1 MRQRQLSIAKI
12 TRPKITGVYERKRL
26 FKLLDQ
32 GRDKPVT
39 WISGPAGSG
48 KTTLVGSYLD
58 ARKLPCLWYQ
68 MDEGDGDIATFF
80 YYMGLAAK
88 KAAPRVRKPLPLLTP
103 EYAFGI
109 PTFTRRFFEE
119 LFSRLNP
126 SSPPVDKGGH
136 RGGFVLVFDNYH
148 HIPEASPLHEIMQ
161 IGLSTIP
168 EGVTVIVTSRAE
180 PPAVFSGLR
189 ANKQMEV
196 IGWDALRLTPEESRG
211 IVRLEKERRLSAG
224 AVTALHEKAGGWA
237 AGLILMAKGTG
248 RSGERHADGALRP
261 EETFDYFAAELF
273 DKAEKPVREF
283 LLKTAILP
291 KITPS
296 MAERLTDNKNAG
308 AILAGLNRRNYFT
321 EKRHDPSLVY
331 QYHPL
336 FREFLRARVNKVFP
350 PKYVITLQVTAARLL
365 EDAGQIEAAAEL
377 YIEAADWMG
386 LLRLLMNCAPT
397 LVEQGRTQLLAQWL
411 TAIPERIAAAHAWVL
426 YWKGVCKLVFD
437 PNGARPMFEQAF
449 ALFTKE
455 RVLPG
460 RLLAWSGI
468 VDTYL
473 YAWSDLT
480 PLDRWIDVFEGMW
493 KQGSRFPSR
502 DIEIRVTTSLF
513 GAIFLRSPWRRSLPY
528 WESCANK
535 LLPEGIDSSAYPMLG
550 SFLMLFYTLKGD
562 LERASAVYRSVSRA
576 VRNAGGNPVVVVI
589 GKAIE
594 AYYWWFSGARER
606 SLQAVH
612 EGLAAANRTGLHLWD
627 QMLSAIGAYN
637 MLAAGDYLGAETYM
651 RGMESMLDPRR
662 LLDVT
667 HYHYNLSW
675 SAVLSGDLARAREQ
689 TDLFMRITDT
699 SAQFFINLNR
709 VAMAHVLILSNEQR
723 RASMLL
729 KDVRTFLKNVDS
741 ALLEFKYHLT
751 RAHAAL
757 TVDEDGA
764 HANELRKAFAIG
776 RARKIYHF
784 DWWLPAIMQRLCA
797 VALEQDIE
805 APYVR
810 ELIRRN
816 ELLPEANRFIP
827 SSWPWPVK
835 IYTLGRF
842 RLEVAGKP
850 LTFSGKVQKKPLEML
865 KALVAF
871 GGDEVTEGQITDALW
886 PDADG
891 DTARISFKT
900 TLHRLRQLIGHDE
913 AIRVQEGKVSLDRR
927 YCWTDVWAFESI
939 LHDAET
945 SPSRPVLPSPAL
957 LNLEKAV
964 ALYTGRFLPG
974 DEDKPWAVSLRE
986 RLRNKFLRAVGALGE
1001 SSERDGKLKNAVEY
1015 YQKGLDADDLA
1026 EELYRRL
1033 MLCYQKL
1040 GRKADAVKT
1049 YERCRRTL
1057 AAGLGVE
1064 PSEETERAYAAL
1076 RTGQR

>member
-1 MRQRQLSIAKI
+1 MA
-12 TRPKITGVYERKRL
+12 GVYERTRL
-26 FKLLDQ
+26 YTLLDR
-32 GRDKPVT
+32 GRDRPVA

-58 ARKLPCLWYQ
+58 SRKLPCLWYQ
-68 MDEGDGDIATFF
+68 VDEGDGDIATFF

-88 KAAPRVRKPLPLLTP
+88 KAAPRVKRPLPLLTP

-119 LFSRLNP
+119 LYNRLP
-126 SSPPVDKGGH
+126 SSSVII
-136 RGGFVLVFDNYH
+136 FDNYH
-148 HIPEASPLHEIMQ
+148 HIPEASPLHEAMQ
-161 IGLSTIP
+161 IGFSAIP
-168 EGVTVIVTSRAE
+168 EGVTVIVTSRTE
-180 PPAVFSGLR
+180 PPAAFSGLR

-211 IVRLEKERRLSAG
+211 IVQLEKDQRLSTE
-224 AVTALHEKAGGWA
+224 AVTAIHEKARGWA
-237 AGLILMAKGTG
+237 AGLILMAKGSG
-248 RSGERHADGALRP
+248 RSGERHSEGALRP
-261 EETFDYFAAELF
+261 EETFDYFASELF
-273 DKAEKPVREF
+273 DKAEEPVREF
-283 LLKTAILP
+283 LLRTAVLQ
-291 KITPS
+291 KMTPG
-296 MAERLTDNKNAG
+296 MAEKLTKNKNAG
-308 AILAGLNRRNYFT
+308 TILAGLNLRNYFT

-336 FREFLRARVNKVFP
+336 FREFLRARANKVFS
-350 PKYVITLQVTAARLL
+350 PKSVITLQVTAARLL

-411 TAIPERIAAAHAWVL
+411 TAIPERMAAAHAWVL

-455 RVLPG
+455 RALPG

-480 PLDRWIDVFEGMW
+480 PLDRWIDVFDGMW

-576 VRNAGGNPVVVVI
+576 VRNAAGNPVVVVI
-589 GKAIE
+589 GKTIE

-627 QMLSAIGAYN
+627 QMFSAIGAYN
-637 MLAAGDYLGAETYM
+637 MLAAGDHLGAETYM

-689 TDLFMRITDT
+689 ADLFMRITDT

-816 ELLPEANRFIP
+816 ELLPEANRLIP

-835 IYTLGRF
+835 IYTLGQF

-913 AIRVQEGKVSLDRR
+913 AVRVQEGKVSLDRR
-927 YCWTDVWAFESI
+927 YCWTDVWAFEHALES
-939 LHDAET
+939 
-945 SPSRPVLPSPAL
+945 SPNRERADRVGVRDGNAVAL
-957 LNLEKAV
+957 VQTKSVIRNPKSQIDKAV
-964 ALYTGRFLPG
+964 ALYKGRFLSG
-974 DEDKPWAVSLRE
+974 EEDKPWSVSLRE
-986 RLRNKFLRAVGALGE
+986 RLRNKFLRAIGMLGE
-1001 SSERDGKLKNAVEY
+1001 SWERDGKLKNAVAC
-1015 YQKGLDADDLA
+1015 YQNGLEVDDLT
-1026 EELYRRL
+1026 EEFYHRL
-1033 MLCYQKL
+1033 MVCYHKL
-1040 GRKADAVKT
+1040 GRKADAVKV
-1049 YERCRRTL
+1049 YERCRSVL
-1057 AAGLGVE
+1057 SASLGVE
-1064 PSEETERAYAAL
+1064 PSEETRRAYAAL